1 MLLHSIRMHYNEND
15 DCEGLRDLGKIKMIP
30 LQQKRIDLITHRMNS
45 ITNIADHLEQLDQRF
60 FWYRLSAFLG
70 AWVLAILTRFLFPG
84 AAWIW
89 VLVGMFVVFLV
100 VVYFHRRLDGQRQ
113 RYQNAQEW
121 LTQQVARA
129 KLDWEHI
136 PEISNQPVN
145 PDHPF
150 MNDLNLVGEQS
161 LLQLIDTCVS
171 RGGQERLHA
180 WFLQPDINYDSITQ
194 RQNLVK
200 ELEELTGF
208 RTRLMLIG
216 WQIRQAFKGL
226 WDDQRTFHWLSSHTP
241 QKSIKRLLIL
251 LTSLAG
257 LNYVLLAL
265 NLFAGWQAFW
275 QFSLILYLGVYFF
288 QYRTYQSTFQDA
300 YQLSKDLQPL
310 EKCLVFLE
318 TYPARQGSQLARLL
332 SPLRKSDQKPSSY
345 LRKIVMISSAAS
357 LQNNQILSLLV
368 NALMPWDLFFA
379 YVLDGFKQQLNQHL
393 SAWLD
398 VWYQA
403 EGLTALANFA
413 YLNPEYEFPHIQE
426 SITKPVFTSQ
436 ALGHPLITKTEK
448 VVNDFSFADLGEVA
462 LISGSNMS
470 GKSTFLRTL
479 GVNLT
484 LAYAGTVVNSSH
496 MQLSILRLFTCI
508 QVSDS
513 LKDGFSYFYAEVRRL
528 KQLLNW
534 LEESESLAV
543 YYLIDEIFQG
553 TNHEERRIG
562 SLAYLKALVNA
573 NGVGAISTHDIELS
587 KLADVELRIH
597 NYNFQDSVV
606 EGKMS
611 FDYRLRPGPSPTTNA
626 LKIMAIE
633 GLPVEEK
640 SS

>member
-1 MLLHSIRMHYNEND
+1 MTHLKTRITLLQHRLQSISTITEY
-15 DCEGLRDLGKIKMIP
+15 LKKI
-30 LQQKRIDLITHRMNS
+30 
-45 ITNIADHLEQLDQRF
+45 DQRF
-60 FWYRLSAFLG
+60 FWYRLAAFLG

-89 VLVGMFVVFLV
+89 VLAGMFVVFLV
-100 VVYFHRRLDGQRQ
+100 VVFFHRKLDRQRQ

-129 KLDWEHI
+129 SLDWEHL
-136 PEISNQPVN
+136 PDLPAQPVN

-150 MNDLNLVGEQS
+150 MNDLNLVGERS
-161 LLQLIDTCVS
+161 LLQLVDTCAT

-180 WFLQPDINYDSITQ
+180 WFLQPDLSYERITQ
-194 RQNLVK
+194 RQNVVK
-200 ELEELTGF
+200 ELLELPGF

-216 WQIRQAFKGL
+216 WQIRQDFKGL
-226 WDDQRTFHWLSSHTP
+226 WDDQGIFHWLKGHAA
-241 QKSIKRLLIL
+241 QRSIKRLLVL
-251 LTSLAG
+251 LSFLAG
-257 LNYVLLAL
+257 LNYALLAL
-265 NLFAGWQAFW
+265 NLLAGWQAYW

-288 QYRTYQSTFQDA
+288 QYRTYESTFQDA

-310 EKCLVFLE
+310 EKSLVFLE
-318 TYPARQGSQLARLL
+318 TYPARQGSQLAGLL
-332 SPLRKSDQKPSSY
+332 SAVKQSDQRPSSY
-345 LRKIVMISSAAS
+345 LRKILMISSAAS

-368 NALMPWDLFFA
+368 NALLPWDIFFA
-379 YVLDGFKQQLNQHL
+379 YLLDGFKQKLNL
-393 SAWLD
+393 LLPAWLN

-413 YLNPEYEFPHIQE
+413 YLNPEYRFPVIRD
-426 SITKPVFTSQ
+426 SITQPVLT
-436 ALGHPLITKTEK
+436 AKGLGHPLIAKSAR
-448 VVNDFSFADLGEVA
+448 VVNDFSFSDLGEVA

-484 LAYAGTVVNSSH
+484 LAYAGTVVNADQ
-496 MQLSILRLFTCI
+496 MQISILRLFTCI
-508 QVSDS
+508 QISDS

-528 KQLLNW
+528 KKLLTW
-534 LEESESLAV
+534 LEESEQTAV
-543 YYLIDEIFQG
+543 FYLIDEIFQG

-562 SLAYLKALVNA
+562 SLAYLKSLVNA

-587 KLADVELRIH
+587 KMADIELRIQ
-597 NYNFQDSVV
+597 NYNFQDSV
-606 EGKMS
+606 EDGKMS

-633 GLPVEEK
+633 GLPVEEG

>member
-1 MLLHSIRMHYNEND
+1 MLFQPIRMHYNEND
-15 DCEGLRDLGKIKMIP
+15 DCEGLRGLGKIKMTPI
-30 LQQKRIDLITHRMNS
+30 QQKRIDLLTRRLDS
-45 ITNIADHLEQLDQRF
+45 ITKVVEHLKIFDQRF

-70 AWVLAILTRFLFPG
+70 AWILAILTRFVFPG
-84 AAWIW
+84 WAWVW
-89 VLVGMFVVFLV
+89 VLSGMILIFLV
-100 VVYFHRRLDGQRQ
+100 VVFFHRWLDRQ
-113 RYQNAQEW
+113 CQQYQNAQVW
-121 LTQQVARA
+121 LTQQVARS
-129 KLDWEHI
+129 KLDWEHL
-136 PEISNQPVN
+136 PELQAQLLT

-150 MNDLNLVGEQS
+150 MNDLNLFGERS
-161 LLQLIDTCVS
+161 LLQLINTCVT

-180 WFLQPDINYDSITQ
+180 WFLTPDLNYDMITQ
-194 RQNLVK
+194 RQTLVK
-200 ELEELTGF
+200 ELVQLLGF

-216 WQIRQAFKGL
+216 GQIKQDFKGL
-226 WDDQRTFHWLSSHTP
+226 WDDQEIFRWLKSHTS
-241 QKSIKRLLIL
+241 QNSIKRVLVL
-251 LTSLAG
+251 LTFLAG
-257 LNYVLLAL
+257 LNYILLAL

-275 QFSLILYLGVYFF
+275 QFSLILYLGIYFF

-310 EKCLVFLE
+310 EKSLVFLE
-318 TYPARQGSQLARLL
+318 TYPARQGSQLAGLL
-332 SPLRKSDQKPSSY
+332 SAVKKSDQKPSSY

-357 LQNNQILSLLV
+357 LQNNQILSLVV
-368 NALMPWDLFFA
+368 NALIPWDIFFA

-393 SAWLD
+393 PDWLD
-398 VWYQA
+398 IWYQV
-403 EGLTALANFA
+403 EGLTALANYA
-413 YLNPEYEFPHIQE
+413 YLNPEYQFPVIRN
-426 SITKPVFTSQ
+426 SIINPVFTTQ
-436 ALGHPLITKTEK
+436 GLGHPLIAKSEK
-448 VVNDFSFADLGEVA
+448 VVNDFLFADLGEVA

-484 LAYAGTVVNSSH
+484 LAYAGTVVNASQ
-496 MQLSILRLFTCI
+496 MELSILRLFTCI

-528 KQLLNW
+528 RKLLSW
-534 LEESESLAV
+534 LEEEKSLTV
-543 YYLIDEIFQG
+543 FYLIDEIFQG

-606 EGKMS
+606 DGKMH

-626 LKIMAIE
+626 LKIMEIE
-633 GLPVEEK
+633 GLPVK
-640 SS
+640 V

>member
-1 MLLHSIRMHYNEND
+1 MPSKKTTEFQYNPSMSSSYTRIHRLQNRLQSISTIAEY
-15 DCEGLRDLGKIKMIP
+15 LKKI
-30 LQQKRIDLITHRMNS
+30 
-45 ITNIADHLEQLDQRF
+45 DQRF

-70 AWVLAILTRFLFPG
+70 AWLLAILTRFLFPG
-84 AAWIW
+84 ATWIW
-89 VLVGMFVVFLV
+89 VLAGMFVVFLV
-100 VVYFHRRLDGQRQ
+100 VVFFHRRLDRQRQ

-129 KLDWEHI
+129 NLDWEHL
-136 PEISNQPVN
+136 PELDAHPVN

-150 MNDLNLVGEQS
+150 MNDLNLVGERS
-161 LLQLIDTCVS
+161 LLQLIDTS
-171 RGGQERLHA
+171 ATRGGQERLHS
-180 WFLQPDINYDSITQ
+180 WFLQPDLNYESITQ

-200 ELEELTGF
+200 ELVDLPGF

-216 WQIRQAFKGL
+216 WQIRQDFKGL
-226 WDDQRTFHWLSSHTP
+226 WDDQGIFRWLKGHTA
-241 QKSIKRLLIL
+241 QRSIKRLLVL
-251 LTSLAG
+251 LSFLAG
-257 LNYVLLAL
+257 LNYVLLGL
-265 NLFAGWQAFW
+265 NLFAGWQAYW
-275 QFSLILYLGVYFF
+275 QFSLILYLGIYFF
-288 QYRTYQSTFQDA
+288 QYRTYQSTFQEA

-310 EKCLVFLE
+310 EKSLVFLE
-318 TYPARQGSQLARLL
+318 TYPVRQGNQLTGLL
-332 SPLRKSDQKPSSY
+332 SAVKKSGQRPSSY

-368 NALMPWDLFFA
+368 NALMPWDIFFT
-379 YVLDGFKQQLNQHL
+379 YLLDGFKQQLKQHL
-393 SAWLD
+393 PAWLN

-403 EGLTALANFA
+403 EGMTALANFA
-413 YLNPEYEFPHIQE
+413 YLNPEYQFPLIRE
-426 SITKPVFTSQ
+426 SITNPIFTASG
-436 ALGHPLITKTEK
+436 LGHPLIAKSEK
-448 VVNDFSFADLGEVA
+448 VVNDFSFSNLGEVA

-484 LAYAGTVVNSSH
+484 LAYTGTVVNANQ

-528 KQLLNW
+528 KELLNW
-534 LEESESLAV
+534 LEESENTAV
-543 YYLIDEIFQG
+543 FYLIDEIFQG

-587 KLADVELRIH
+587 KLADVELRIR

-606 EGKMS
+606 DGKMS
-611 FDYRLRPGPSPTTNA
+611 FDYRLRRGPSPTTNA

-633 GLPVEEK
+633 GLPVEK
-640 SS
+640 I

>member
-1 MLLHSIRMHYNEND
+1 MSHLNTRINLLQHRLQSI
-15 DCEGLRDLGKIKMIP
+15 
-30 LQQKRIDLITHRMNS
+30 S
-45 ITNIADHLEQLDQRF
+45 VIADHLKQIDQRF

-84 AAWIW
+84 PGWIW
-89 VLVGMFVVFLV
+89 VLAGMFIFFLV
-100 VVYFHRRLDGQRQ
+100 VVYFHRRLDRLRQ
-113 RYQNAQEW
+113 QYQNAQEW
-121 LTQQVARA
+121 LTQQLARA
-129 KLDWEHI
+129 KLDWENI
-136 PEISNQPVN
+136 PELSAQPVN

-150 MNDLNLVGEQS
+150 MNDLNLVGERS
-161 LLQLIDTCVS
+161 LLQLIDTCVTK
-171 RGGQERLHA
+171 GGRDRLHA
-180 WFLQPDINYDSITQ
+180 WFLKPDTHYENMTQ
-194 RQNLVK
+194 RQDLVK
-200 ELEELTGF
+200 ELVEITGF

-216 WQIRQAFKGL
+216 WQIRQDFKGL
-226 WDDQRTFHWLSSHTP
+226 WDDQGIFRWLKDHAP

-265 NLFAGWQAFW
+265 NLLAGWQAFW

-318 TYPARQGSQLARLL
+318 TYPARRGSQLAGLL
-332 SPLRKSDQKPSSY
+332 SPVRKSEQRPSSY

-368 NALMPWDLFFA
+368 NALMPWDIFFA
-379 YVLDGFKQQLNQHL
+379 YILDGFKQQLNQHL
-393 SAWLD
+393 PAWLN

-413 YLNPEYEFPHIQE
+413 YLNPEYQFPVIRD
-426 SITKPVFTSQ
+426 SVTKPVFT
-436 ALGHPLITKTEK
+436 AMGLGHPLITKIEK
-448 VVNDFSFADLGEVA
+448 VVNDFSFTDLGEVA

-484 LAYAGTVVNSSH
+484 LAYTGTVANASQ

-528 KQLLNW
+528 KELLNW

-543 YYLIDEIFQG
+543 FYLIDEIFQG

-611 FDYRLRPGPSPTTNA
+611 FDYRLRSGPSPTTNA

-633 GLPVEEK
+633 GLPIEEN

>member
-1 MLLHSIRMHYNEND
+1 MTHLNTRINRLQRRLQTISVVAEY
-15 DCEGLRDLGKIKMIP
+15 LKKI
-30 LQQKRIDLITHRMNS
+30 
-45 ITNIADHLEQLDQRF
+45 DQRF

-70 AWVLAILTRFLFPG
+70 AWVLAILTRFLSPG

-89 VLVGMFVVFLV
+89 VLVFMFVVFLV
-100 VVYFHRRLDGQRQ
+100 VVYFHRRLDRQRQ
-113 RYQNAQEW
+113 QYQNAQDW

-129 KLDWEHI
+129 KLDWEHL
-136 PEISNQPVN
+136 PEIPAQPVN

-150 MNDLNLVGEQS
+150 MNDLNLVGESS
-161 LLQLIDTCVS
+161 LLQVIDTCAT
-171 RGGQERLHA
+171 RGGQERLFT
-180 WFLQPDINYDSITQ
+180 WFLQPDLNYESITQ

-200 ELEELTGF
+200 ELVDLPGF

-216 WQIRQAFKGL
+216 WQIKQDFKGL
-226 WDDQRTFHWLSSHTP
+226 WDDQGIFRWLKGHTP
-241 QKSIKRLLIL
+241 QNSIKRLLVL
-251 LTSLAG
+251 LTFLAG

-265 NLFAGWQAFW
+265 NLIAGWRAYW
-275 QFSLILYLGVYFF
+275 QFSLILYLGIYFF

-310 EKCLVFLE
+310 EKSLVFLE
-318 TYPARQGSQLARLL
+318 TYPASVDSQLTRLL
-332 SPLRKSDQKPSSY
+332 SAVKQSDQRPSSY

-357 LQNNQILSLLV
+357 LQNNQILTLLV
-368 NALMPWDLFFA
+368 NALLPWDIFFA
-379 YVLDGFKQQLNQHL
+379 FLLDRFKQQLNQHL
-393 SAWLD
+393 PAWLD
-398 VWYQA
+398 IWYQA

-413 YLNPEYEFPHIQE
+413 YLNPEYEFPLIRD
-426 SITKPVFTSQ
+426 SITNPIFT
-436 ALGHPLITKTEK
+436 AREMGHPLIAKSEK
-448 VVNDFSFADLGEVA
+448 VVNDFSFSNLGEVA

-484 LAYAGTVVNSSH
+484 LAYAGTVVNASQ

-513 LKDGFSYFYAEVRRL
+513 LKDGYSYFYAEVRRL
-528 KQLLNW
+528 RKLLSW
-534 LEESESLAV
+534 LEESESMAV
-543 YYLIDEIFQG
+543 FYLIDEIFQG
-553 TNHEERRIG
+553 TNYEERRIG
-562 SLAYLKALVNA
+562 SLAYLKALVNS

-587 KLADVELRIH
+587 KLADVEMRIH

-611 FDYRLRPGPSPTTNA
+611 FDYRLRLGPSPTTNA

-633 GLPVEEK
+633 GLPVEVK
-640 SS
+640 S

>member
-1 MLLHSIRMHYNEND
+1 MINFQYNPCMSSSHIRINRLLHRLQSI
-15 DCEGLRDLGKIKMIP
+15 
-30 LQQKRIDLITHRMNS
+30 S
-45 ITNIADHLEQLDQRF
+45 AIADYLKQLDQHF

-70 AWVLAILTRFLFPG
+70 AWVLAILTRFIFPG

-89 VLVGMFVVFLV
+89 VLAGMFVVFLV
-100 VVYFHRRLDGQRQ
+100 VVYFHRRLDRQRQ
-113 RYQNAQEW
+113 QYQNAQEW
-121 LTQQVARA
+121 LTQQLARA
-129 KLDWEHI
+129 KLDWEHL
-136 PEISNQPVN
+136 PELPVQPVN

-150 MNDLNLVGEQS
+150 INDLNLVGERS
-161 LLQLIDTCVS
+161 LLQLINTCAT
-171 RGGQERLHA
+171 RGGQECLHA
-180 WFLQPDINYDSITQ
+180 WFLQPDLNYESITH
-194 RQNLVK
+194 RQTLVK
-200 ELEELTGF
+200 ELVELTGF

-216 WQIRQAFKGL
+216 WQIKQDFKGL
-226 WDDQRTFHWLSSHTP
+226 WDDQGIFHWLKGHAPHS
-241 QKSIKRLLIL
+241 SIKRLLVL
-251 LTSLAG
+251 LTFLAG

-275 QFSLILYLGVYFF
+275 QFSLILYLGIYFF

-300 YQLSKDLQPL
+300 YQLNKDLQPL
-310 EKCLVFLE
+310 EKSLVFLE
-318 TYPARQGSQLARLL
+318 TYPARKGSQLIGLL
-332 SPLRKSDQKPSSY
+332 SAVKKSDQKPSSY

-368 NALMPWDLFFA
+368 NALMPWDIFFA
-379 YVLDGFKQQLNQHL
+379 YVLDGFKQHLNQHL
-393 SAWLD
+393 PVWLG
-398 VWYQA
+398 VWYQV
-403 EGLTALANFA
+403 EGLTSLANFA
-413 YLNPEYEFPHIQE
+413 YLNPEYQFPVIQD
-426 SITKPVFTSQ
+426 SITNPVFTAQ
-436 ALGHPLITKTEK
+436 GMGHPLIAKSEK

-484 LAYAGTVVNSSH
+484 LTYAGTVVNASQ

-528 KQLLNW
+528 KKLLSW
-534 LEESESLAV
+534 LEESKSLAV
-543 YYLIDEIFQG
+543 FYLIDEIFQG

-573 NGVGAISTHDIELS
+573 NGVGVISTHDIELS

-626 LKIMAIE
+626 LRIMAIE
-633 GLPVEEK
+633 GLPVGEIL
-640 SS
+640 

>member
-1 MLLHSIRMHYNEND
+1 MYYNEKE
-15 DCEGLRDLGKIKMIP
+15 DCEGLRGLGKIKMIP
-30 LQQKRIDLITHRMNS
+30 IQQKRIDLLTHRLDS
-45 ITNIADHLEQLDQRF
+45 ITKVAEQLKFIDQSF

-70 AWVLAILTRFLFPG
+70 AWLLAILTRFLFPG
-84 AAWIW
+84 TAWIW
-89 VLVGMFVVFLV
+89 VLVGMFVVFLM
-100 VVYFHRRLDGQRQ
+100 VVYFHRRLDRQRQ
-113 RYQNAQEW
+113 KYQAAQEW

-129 KLDWEHI
+129 RLDWEHL
-136 PEISNQPVN
+136 PELTTQSVN

-150 MNDLNLVGEQS
+150 MNDLNLLGERS
-161 LLQLIDTCVS
+161 LLQLIDTCATS
-171 RGGQERLHA
+171 GGQKHLHA
-180 WFLQPDINYDSITQ
+180 WFLQPDLSYEGITQ

-200 ELEELTGF
+200 ELVELPGF
-208 RTRLMLIG
+208 RTRFMLIG
-216 WQIRQAFKGL
+216 WQIKQDFKGL
-226 WDDQRTFHWLSSHTP
+226 WDDQGIFRWLISHTP
-241 QKSIKRLLIL
+241 KNSIKRLLVL
-251 LTSLAG
+251 LTLMAG
-257 LNYVLLAL
+257 LNYVLLIL
-265 NLFAGWQAFW
+265 NLFAGWQAYW
-275 QFSLILYLGVYFF
+275 QFSLILYLAIYFF

-310 EKCLVFLE
+310 EKSLVFLE
-318 TYPARQGSQLARLL
+318 TYPARQGSELAWLL
-332 SPLRKSDQKPSSY
+332 SAVKKSDQKPSSY

-368 NALMPWDLFFA
+368 NALMPWDIFFA
-379 YVLDGFKQQLNQHL
+379 YILDGFKQQLNQHL
-393 SAWLD
+393 PAWLGI
-398 VWYQA
+398 WYQA

-413 YLNPEYEFPHIQE
+413 YLNPEYQFPVIRE
-426 SITKPVFTSQ
+426 SITQPVLM
-436 ALGHPLITKTEK
+436 AEGLGHPLIAKSAK
-448 VVNDFSFADLGEVA
+448 VVNDFSFSNLGEVA

-484 LAYAGTVVNSSH
+484 LAYSGTVVNASQ

-528 KQLLNW
+528 RKLLSW
-534 LEESESLAV
+534 LEERESMAV
-543 YYLIDEIFQG
+543 FYLIDEIFQG

-587 KLADVELRIH
+587 KLADVEMRIH
-597 NYNFQDSVV
+597 NFNFQDSVV

-611 FDYRLRPGPSPTTNA
+611 FDYCLRPGPSPTTNA

-633 GLPVEEK
+633 GLPVGNI
-640 SS
+640 

>member
-1 MLLHSIRMHYNEND
+1 MSFSHTRITLLQHRLQSIS
-15 DCEGLRDLGKIKMIP
+15 
-30 LQQKRIDLITHRMNS
+30 T
-45 ITNIADHLEQLDQRF
+45 IAEYLKKLDQRF
-60 FWYRLSAFLG
+60 FWYRLAAFLG

-89 VLVGMFVVFLV
+89 VLAGVFVVFLMV
-100 VVYFHRRLDGQRQ
+100 VFFHRRLDRQRQ
-113 RYQNAQEW
+113 QYQNAQEW

-129 KLDWEHI
+129 NLDWEHL
-136 PEISNQPVN
+136 PDMPAQPSN
-145 PDHPF
+145 PDHAF
-150 MNDLNLVGEQS
+150 MNDLNLVGERS
-161 LLQLIDTCVS
+161 LLQLIDTCAT
-171 RGGQERLHA
+171 RGGQERLQA
-180 WFLQPDINYDSITQ
+180 WFLQPDLNLESIIQ

-200 ELEELTGF
+200 ELLDLPGF

-216 WQIRQAFKGL
+216 WQIRQDFKGL
-226 WDDQRTFHWLSSHTP
+226 WDDQGLFRWLKAHAP
-241 QKSIKRLLIL
+241 QNSIKRLLVL
-251 LTSLAG
+251 LSFLAG

-265 NLFAGWQAFW
+265 NLFAGWQAYW
-275 QFSLILYLGVYFF
+275 QFSLVLYLGIYFF
-288 QYRTYQSTFQDA
+288 QYRTYQSTFQEA
-300 YQLSKDLQPL
+300 YQISKDLQPL
-310 EKCLVFLE
+310 EKSLMFLE
-318 TYPARQGSQLARLL
+318 TYPARQGCQLAGLL
-332 SPLRKSDQKPSSY
+332 SVVKQSDQRPSSY
-345 LRKIVMISSAAS
+345 LRKIVLISSAAS

-368 NALMPWDLFFA
+368 NALLPWDIFFA
-379 YVLDGFKQQLNQHL
+379 HLLDGFKHKL
-393 SAWLD
+393 SLLLPAWLN

-413 YLNPEYEFPHIQE
+413 YLNPEYRFPVIRE
-426 SITKPVFTSQ
+426 PVTNPIFTASG
-436 ALGHPLITKTEK
+436 LGHPLIVKSEK
-448 VVNDFSFADLGEVA
+448 VVNDFSIADLGEVA

-484 LAYAGTVVNSSH
+484 LAYAGTVVNADQ
-496 MQLSILRLFTCI
+496 MQVSILRLFTCI

-528 KQLLNW
+528 RRLLSW
-534 LEESESLAV
+534 LEESESPAV
-543 YYLIDEIFQG
+543 FYLIDEIFQG

-606 EGKMS
+606 DGKMS
-611 FDYRLRPGPSPTTNA
+611 FDYRLRHGPSPTTNA

-633 GLPVEEK
+633 GLPVEK
-640 SS
+640 YNL

>member
-1 MLLHSIRMHYNEND
+1 MTHINTRINRLQHRLQSISTVAEY
-15 DCEGLRDLGKIKMIP
+15 LKKI
-30 LQQKRIDLITHRMNS
+30 
-45 ITNIADHLEQLDQRF
+45 DQRF

-84 AAWIW
+84 TAWIW
-89 VLVGMFVVFLV
+89 VLAGMFVVFLV
-100 VVYFHRRLDGQRQ
+100 VVFFHRRLDRQ
-113 RYQNAQEW
+113 RLQYQTAQAW

-129 KLDWEHI
+129 SLDWEHL
-136 PEISNQPVN
+136 PDLPAHPVI

-150 MNDLNLVGEQS
+150 MNDLNLVGERS
-161 LLQLIDTCVS
+161 LLQLIDTCAT
-171 RGGQERLHA
+171 RGGREQLYS
-180 WFLQPDINYDSITQ
+180 WFLQPDSNYESITQ

-200 ELEELTGF
+200 ELVDLPGF

-216 WQIRQAFKGL
+216 WQIEQDFKVV
-226 WDDQRTFHWLSSHTP
+226 WDDQGILRWLKDHST
-241 QKSIKRLLIL
+241 QASIKRLLVIL
-251 LTSLAG
+251 TFLAG
-257 LNYVLLAL
+257 LNYTLLAF
-265 NLFAGWQAFW
+265 NLFAGWPAFW
-275 QFSLILYLGVYFF
+275 QFSLILYLGIYFF

-300 YQLSKDLQPL
+300 YQLSRDLQPL
-310 EKCLVFLE
+310 EKSLVFLE
-318 TYPARQGSQLARLL
+318 TYPAKQGSQLSGLL
-332 SPLRKSDQKPSSY
+332 SAINQSDQKPSSY

-368 NALMPWDLFFA
+368 NALLPWDMFFA

-393 SAWLD
+393 PAWLD
-398 VWYQA
+398 IWYQA
-403 EGLTALANFA
+403 EALTALANFA
-413 YLNPEYEFPHIQE
+413 YLNPEYQFPVMRN
-426 SITKPVFTSQ
+426 SIADPVFT
-436 ALGHPLITKTEK
+436 ARGLGHPLIAKSEK

-479 GVNLT
+479 GVNLV
-484 LAYAGTVVNSSH
+484 LASAGTVVSAGQ
-496 MQLSILRLFTCI
+496 MELSILRLFTCI

-528 KQLLNW
+528 RKLLSW
-534 LEESESLAV
+534 LEENENTAV
-543 YYLIDEIFQG
+543 FYLIDEIFQG

-597 NYNFQDSVV
+597 NYNFQDFVV
-606 EGKMS
+606 AGKMS

-633 GLPVEEK
+633 GLPVEK
-640 SS
+640 I

>member
-1 MLLHSIRMHYNEND
+1 MDRVSRFRYTYDHLIENHNFLYNPRMTHLTTRINRMKHRLQSI
-15 DCEGLRDLGKIKMIP
+15 
-30 LQQKRIDLITHRMNS
+30 S
-45 ITNIADHLEQLDQRF
+45 AIADYLKQLDQRF

-70 AWVLAILTRFLFPG
+70 AWVLAILTRFIFPG
-84 AAWIW
+84 ATWIW
-89 VLVGMFVVFLV
+89 VLAGMIVVFLV
-100 VVYFHRRLDGQRQ
+100 VVFFHRRLDQQRQ
-113 RYQNAQEW
+113 RYQNAQAW

-129 KLDWEHI
+129 SLDWEHL
-136 PEISNQPVN
+136 PDLPAYPVH

-150 MNDLNLVGEQS
+150 MNDLNLVGERS
-161 LLQLIDTCVS
+161 LLQLIDTTFT
-171 RGGQERLHA
+171 RGGQECLYT
-180 WFLQPDINYDSITQ
+180 WFLQPDLKFESITQ
-194 RQNLVK
+194 RQKLVK
-200 ELEELTGF
+200 ELVDLPGF

-216 WQIRQAFKGL
+216 WQIRQDFKGL
-226 WDDQRTFHWLSSHTP
+226 WDDQGIFHWLKGHAA
-241 QKSIKRLLIL
+241 QRIIKRLLVL
-251 LTSLAG
+251 LSFLAG
-257 LNYVLLAL
+257 LNYLLLAL

-288 QYRTYQSTFQDA
+288 QYRTYESTFQDA

-310 EKCLVFLE
+310 EKSLVFLE
-318 TYPARQGSQLARLL
+318 TYPARQGSQLAGLL
-332 SPLRKSDQKPSSY
+332 SEVKKSDQKPSSY
-345 LRKIVMISSAAS
+345 LRKIILISSAAS

-368 NALMPWDLFFA
+368 NALLPWDIFFA
-379 YVLDGFKQQLNQHL
+379 YLLDGFKQQLNQRL
-393 SAWLD
+393 PAWLN
-398 VWYQA
+398 VLYQA

-413 YLNPEYEFPHIQE
+413 YLNPEYQFPVIRD
-426 SITKPVFTSQ
+426 SITDPVFTAQ
-436 ALGHPLITKTEK
+436 GLGHPLITKTEK
-448 VVNDFSFADLGEVA
+448 VLNDFSFSNLGDVA

-484 LAYAGTVVNSSH
+484 LAYAGTVVNASQ

-528 KQLLNW
+528 KKLLNW
-534 LEESESLAV
+534 LEEGENTAV
-543 YYLIDEIFQG
+543 FYLIDEIFQG

-573 NGVGAISTHDIELS
+573 HGIGVISTHDIELS

-597 NYNFQDSVV
+597 NYNFQDSV
-606 EGKMS
+606 EDGKMS

-633 GLPVEEK
+633 GLPVEEG